1 MPICICC
8 DLGQVSGGKGC
19 PYCFNDDS
27 ISFLSWKDYAFSLAR
42 KYAADRPLWLA
53 FCAGAPL
60 AFAQTWLKLW
70 VNIVSLVHNLLL
82 GKEMFDLEPTV
93 VVQCC
98 NYSSFSLRW
107 LYFGAFSRNLLT
119 VRATEQLP
127 AQCAPVSRVRPW
139 PAKELPTIHSFKPI
153 YCLLLVSA
161 ACSLWQVIIK
171 DCKDTVPKR
180 S

>member
-1 MPICICC
+1 MTWAKCQVERGVPTVSMMIPFPFFHERIMPFPWQENMQQI
-8 DLGQVSGGKGC
+8 DRFGLHSVLGHPWRLLKR
-19 PYCFNDDS
+19 D
-27 ISFLSWKDYAFSLAR
+27 W
-42 KYAADRPLWLA
+42 
-53 FCAGAPL
+53 
-60 AFAQTWLKLW
+60 KLW

-82 GKEMFDLEPTV
+82 GKEMFDLEPAV